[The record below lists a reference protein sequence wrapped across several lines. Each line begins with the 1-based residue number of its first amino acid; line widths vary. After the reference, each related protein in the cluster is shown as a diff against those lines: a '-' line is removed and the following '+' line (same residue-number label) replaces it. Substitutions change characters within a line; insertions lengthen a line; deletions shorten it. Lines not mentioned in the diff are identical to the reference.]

1 MATGGRIIPRFE
13 DITPEKLGS
22 AGIISEMSFG
32 TNNDKLLVIK
42 ECANSKVVTVL
53 CRGGSRMIVNEVK
66 RSVHDS
72 LCVVRNLIKDN
83 KIVYGGGSSEVACYL
98 AIHD

>member
-1 MATGGRIIPRFE
+1 MATRGRIIPRIE
-13 DITPEKLGS
+13 DITSEKLGS
-22 AGIISEMSFG
+22 AGIITEMTFG
-32 TNNDKLLVIK
+32 INSDKLLVIK

-53 CRGGSRMIVNEVK
+53 CRGGSRMIVNEVI

-83 KIVYGGGSSEVACYL
+83 KIVYGGGSTEVACYL
-98 AIHD
+98 AIHE